1 MDDWEQDYFLSLLM
15 ALTQSFI
22 FYLLP
27 NNVFQ
32 ARVNG
37 LVVFCIIYG
46 GLIN

>member
-1 MDDWEQDYFLSLLM
+1 MFWEQDYFLSLLM

-37 LVVFCIIYG
+37 LVYFALFMEG
-46 GLIN
+46 